1 MKKDG
6 DLYEKPKLKVVLYGA
21 GWIGSSIIQ
30 LLTKKK
36 GVEIVG
42 AVDSSPSKIGR
53 DLGSIIGT
61 EKPLGVIVT
70 NDAAKLLSEVK
81 PDVVVHATSSFLKDV
96 YPQLEE
102 IVKHGV
108 NVVSTCEELSYPY
121 FSSSDLAVKLDKLA
135 KNHGVTVLGTG
146 INPGFVMDALPITLT
161 SVCQEIR
168 RIQVERVMDAAG
180 RRLPFQK
187 KIGVGLSVDE
197 FKEKISEKQ
206 ITGHVGLEQS
216 VAMIADTLR
225 WKLQA
230 VEIGVVEPVVA
241 EKPFE
246 RNALKVERGKVA
258 GLRQSVRGI
267 MDGKPV
273 ITLLFKA
280 YIGAEE
286 EYDAITI
293 EGTPNIHEKISP
305 CVHGDL
311 ATAAMIVN
319 SIPKVINAEP
329 GLKTMKDLPV
339 PSAVLEDIR
348 LYVDSFI
355 SRNA

>member
-1 MKKDG
+1 MKDG
-6 DLYEKPKLKVVLYGA
+6 ELYGKPKLKVVLYGA
-21 GWIGSSIIQ
+21 GWIGCSIAQ
-30 LLTKKK
+30 LLIKKK

-61 EKPLGVIVT
+61 DKPLGVVVT

-81 PDVVVHATSSFLKDV
+81 PAVIVHATSSFLKEV

-102 IVKHGV
+102 IVKHDV

-121 FSSSDLAVKLDKLA
+121 FSSSDLASKLDKLA

-146 INPGFVMDALPITLT
+146 INPGFVMDTLPITLT

-180 RRLPFQK
+180 RRSPFQK

-197 FKEKISEKQ
+197 FKEKILDKQ

-216 VAMIADTLR
+216 VAMIADALR

-230 VEIGVVEPVVA
+230 IEIGAVEPVVA
-241 EKPFE
+241 EKIVE
-246 RNALKVERGKVA
+246 SKDVKIERGKVA

-286 EYDAITI
+286 EYDSITI

-348 LYVDSFI
+348 LYVNSFL
-355 SRNA
+355 S